1 MMFPTDLSVAN
12 ILKKVISLAVKIKPV
27 PTNSSVANNLEKA
40 RSITNTLMIC
50 VPYHVSV
57 CMLSFNIQKFAI
69 AKITDF

>member
-1 MMFPTDLSVAN
+1 MKLLPTDLSVAN

-50 VPYHVSV
+50 DNFFLY
-57 CMLSFNIQKFAI
+57 I
-69 AKITDF
+69 